1 MLSRL
6 LSTVRTNIIRTN
18 IKVSALHQAARLGIA
33 ACFSLGV
40 LQSSAGAAPIR
51 FASFNAYLNR
61 EAEGQLLADLATPDN
76 PQVRAVA
83 EIIQRVNPD
92 VLLLLEFDYDPTGE
106 AVRRFQ
112 ENYLAVGHNGA
123 APIHFPYVY
132 LAPSNTGIPSGFDL
146 DNDGQVSTTPGTRA
160 YGGDAFGFGLFPGQ
174 YGMVLL
180 SKYPIIQEQVRTF
193 QMFLWKDMPGALLP
207 SNPATPNAGDWY
219 SPEELAVLRLSSK
232 NHWDVPILIGD
243 SRSDPGGSRTIH
255 VLASHPT
262 PPVFDGPED
271 RNGRRNHDELRLWAD
286 YITPGR
292 ADYLYD
298 DRRQRGGLSDTASF
312 VIMGDLNADPIDGDG
327 MPGAIAQLLDH
338 PRVNA
343 DLTPS
348 SAGGQAIAAAST
360 ATGPTRFHTASFG
373 RQSLRLDYV
382 LPSTDLRVV
391 GAGVF
396 WPAPGDPLFRLVGD
410 GDPII
415 SSDHRLV
422 WVDVEI

>member
-1 MLSRL
+1 MLSRIL
-6 LSTVRTNIIRTN
+6 PTAIMRE
-18 IKVSALHQAARLGIA
+18 LHKATWLGIA
-33 ACFSLGV
+33 AWLSLGFP
-40 LQSSAGAAPIR
+40 QSAAWAAPIR

-61 EAEGQLLADLATPDN
+61 ESPGQLLADLATPDN
-76 PQVRAVA
+76 PQVQAVA

-92 VLLLLEFDYDPTGE
+92 VLLLLEFDYDAEGE

-123 APIHFPYVY
+123 TPIRFPYIY
-132 LAPSNTGIPSGFDL
+132 LAPSNTGISSRFDL

-180 SKYPIIQEQVRTF
+180 SKYPIAQDQVRTF
-193 QMFLWKDMPGALLP
+193 QTFLWKDMPSALLP
-207 SNPATPNAGDWY
+207 DDPATPAPEDWY
-219 SPEELAVLRLSSK
+219 APEELAVFRLSSK
-232 NHWDVPILIGD
+232 NHWDVPIRVGD
-243 SRSDPGGSRTIH
+243 RTIH

-292 ADYLYD
+292 AGYLYD
-298 DRRQRGGLSDTASF
+298 DQGRRGGLHDASSF

-327 MPGAIAQLLDH
+327 IPGAIAQLLNH

-343 DLTPS
+343 DLAPS
-348 SAGGQAIAAAST
+348 SPGGQAIAATSI

-373 RQSLRLDYV
+373 RQTLRLDYV
-382 LPSTDLRVV
+382 LPSTDLNVI
-391 GAGVF
+391 GAGIF
-396 WPAPGDPLFRLVGD
+396 WPPPDDPLFRLVGS
-410 GDPII
+410 GDSVV

-422 WVDVEI
+422 WIDVE

>member
-6 LSTVRTNIIRTN
+6 LSTVNLKTQKETQ
-18 IKVSALHQAARLGIA
+18 KVGALCSVVRLGIA
-33 ACFSLGV
+33 ACLGLGG
-40 LQSSAGAAPIR
+40 LQSSAEAAPIR

-76 PQVRAVA
+76 PQAQAVA
-83 EIIQRVNPD
+83 EIIQRINPD
-92 VLLLLEFDYDPTGE
+92 VLLLLEFDYDATGKV
-106 AVRRFQ
+106 VRQFQ

-146 DNDGQVSTTPGTRA
+146 DNDGQISTTPGTRA

-180 SKYPIIQEQVRTF
+180 SKYPIAVDQVRTF
-193 QMFLWKDMPGALLP
+193 QMFSWRDMPGALLP
-207 SNPATPNAGDWY
+207 SNPATPDAGDWY
-219 SPEELAVLRLSSK
+219 SPEELEVFRLSSK
-232 NHWDVPILIGD
+232 NHWDVPIRVGD
-243 SRSDPGGSRTIH
+243 RTIH
-255 VLASHPT
+255 ILASHPT

-298 DRRQRGGLSDTASF
+298 DRRQRGGLSSGASF
-312 VIMGDLNADPIDGDG
+312 VIMGDLNADLMDGDG
-327 MPGAIAQLLDH
+327 MPGAIAQLLNH

-343 DLTPS
+343 DFAPS
-348 SAGGQAIAAAST
+348 SAGGEAIAAAST

-382 LPSTDLRVV
+382 LPSTDLTVV
-391 GAGVF
+391 GAGIF

-422 WVDVEI
+422 WVDLEIE

>member
-6 LSTVRTNIIRTN
+6 LSAVNIKT
-18 IKVSALHQAARLGIA
+18 KVSALRQATGLGIA

-40 LQSSAGAAPIR
+40 LQSSVWAAPIR

-61 EAEGQLLADLATPDN
+61 ESQGQLLVDLATPNN
-76 PQVRAVA
+76 PQVQAVA

-92 VLLLLEFDYDPTGE
+92 VLLLLEFDYDAEGE
-106 AVRRFQ
+106 AVRYFQ

-146 DNDGQVSTTPGTRA
+146 DNDGQVNTTPGTRA

-180 SKYPIIQEQVRTF
+180 SKYPIALDQVRTF
-193 QMFLWKDMPGALLP
+193 QMFLWQDMPDALLP
-207 SNPATPNAGDWY
+207 SDPGTPDAGGWY
-219 SPEELAVLRLSSK
+219 SPEELAVFRLSSK
-232 NHWDVPILIGD
+232 NHWDVPIRVGD
-243 SRSDPGGSRTIH
+243 SRSDPGGNRTIH

-298 DRRQRGGLSDTASF
+298 DQKRRGGLDAAASF

-327 MPGAIAQLLDH
+327 MPGAIAQLLSH
-338 PRVNA
+338 PRINA
-343 DLTPS
+343 DLAPS
-348 SAGGQAIAAAST
+348 SPGGAAIAAAST

-382 LPSTDLRVV
+382 LPSTDLNVID
-391 GAGVF
+391 AGIF
-396 WPAPGDPLFRLVGD
+396 WPAPGDPLFRLVGS
-410 GDPII
+410 GDPVI

-422 WVDVEI
+422 WIDIE

>member
-1 MLSRL
+1 MLSRF
-6 LSTVRTNIIRTN
+6 LSTVS
-18 IKVSALHQAARLGIA
+18 IKTKKTRVSAFCQATGLVIA
-33 ACFSLGV
+33 ACFSLEV
-40 LQSSAGAAPIR
+40 LQASAGAAPIR

-61 EAEGQLLADLATPDN
+61 EAQGQLLADLAMPDH
-76 PQVRAVA
+76 PQVKAVA

-112 ENYLAVGHNGA
+112 ENYLAIGHNGA
-123 APIHFPYVY
+123 APIRFPHVY

-146 DNDGQVSTTPGTRA
+146 DNDGQISTTPGTRT

-180 SKYPIIQEQVRTF
+180 SKYPIVLDQVRTF
-193 QMFLWKDMPGALLP
+193 QMFLWRDMPSALLP
-207 SNPATPNAGDWY
+207 SNPATPTEGDWY
-219 SPEELAVLRLSSK
+219 SPEELAVFRLSSK
-232 NHWDVPILIGD
+232 NHWNVPIQIGD
-243 SRSDPGGSRTIH
+243 RTIH

-298 DRRQRGGLSDTASF
+298 DRRQRGGLSDRAAF

-327 MPGAIAQLLDH
+327 IPGAIAQLLNH

-382 LPSTDLRVV
+382 LPSTDLTIV
-391 GAGVF
+391 GAGIF
-396 WPAPGDPLFRLVGD
+396 WPPPGDPLFRLVGD

-422 WVDVEI
+422 WVDVQIE

>member
-6 LSTVRTNIIRTN
+6 LSTVSIRAR
-18 IKVSALHQAARLGIA
+18 VGALCQTAGLGIA

-40 LQSSAGAAPIR
+40 LQSSAWAAPIR

-61 EAEGQLLADLATPDN
+61 EAEGQLLADLATPDH
-76 PQVRAVA
+76 PQVQAVA

-92 VLLLLEFDYDPTGE
+92 VLLLLEFDYDATGE

-123 APIHFPYVY
+123 APIRFPYIY

-146 DNDGQVSTTPGTRA
+146 DNDGQISTTPGTRA
-160 YGGDAFGFGLFPGQ
+160 NGGDAFGFGLFPGQ

-180 SKYPIIQEQVRTF
+180 SKYPIALDQVRTF
-193 QMFLWKDMPGALLP
+193 QMFLWRDMPGALLP
-207 SNPATPNAGDWY
+207 SNPATPTEGDWY
-219 SPEELAVLRLSSK
+219 SPEELAVFRLSSK
-232 NHWDVPILIGD
+232 NHWDVPIRVGD
-243 SRSDPGGSRTIH
+243 RTIH

-327 MPGAIAQLLDH
+327 IPGAIARLLNH

-348 SAGGQAIAAAST
+348 SPGGQAIAAAST

-382 LPSTDLRVV
+382 LPSTDLTVV
-391 GAGVF
+391 GAGIF

-410 GDPII
+410 GDPVI

-422 WVDVEI
+422 WVDVEMM

>member
-6 LSTVRTNIIRTN
+6 LSTVS
-18 IKVSALHQAARLGIA
+18 IKPKKTRVSAFCQATGLVIA
-33 ACFSLGV
+33 AYFRLGV
-40 LQSSAGAAPIR
+40 LQASAGAAPIR

-61 EAEGQLLADLATPDN
+61 EAQGQLLADLATPDH
-76 PQVRAVA
+76 PQVKAVA

-123 APIHFPYVY
+123 APIRFPHVY

-146 DNDGQVSTTPGTRA
+146 DNDGQISTTPGTRA

-180 SKYPIIQEQVRTF
+180 SKYPIMLDQVRTF
-193 QMFLWKDMPGALLP
+193 QMFLWRDMPGALLP
-207 SNPATPNAGDWY
+207 SNPETPTGGDWY
-219 SPEELAVLRLSSK
+219 SPEELAVFRLSSK
-232 NHWDVPILIGD
+232 NHWDVPIQIGD
-243 SRSDPGGSRTIH
+243 RTIH

-298 DRRQRGGLSDTASF
+298 DRRQRGGLSDGAAF

-327 MPGAIAQLLDH
+327 IPGAIAQLLNH

-343 DLTPS
+343 DLIPS

-382 LPSTDLRVV
+382 LPSTDLTVV
-391 GAGVF
+391 GAGIF
-396 WPAPGDPLFRLVGD
+396 WPPPGDPLFRLVGN
-410 GDPII
+410 GEPII

-422 WVDVEI
+422 WVDLQIE

>member
-6 LSTVRTNIIRTN
+6 LSTVRPK
-18 IKVSALHQAARLGIA
+18 IKVSVLCQTTMLGTA

-40 LQSSAGAAPIR
+40 LQSSAEAAPIR

-61 EAEGQLLADLATPDN
+61 ETEGQLLADLATPDH
-76 PQVRAVA
+76 PQVQAVA

-92 VLLLLEFDYDPTGE
+92 VLLLLEFDYDTTGE

-123 APIHFPYVY
+123 APIRFPYVY

-180 SKYPIIQEQVRTF
+180 SKYPIALDQVRTF

-207 SNPATPNAGDWY
+207 SDPATPDAGNWY
-219 SPEELAVLRLSSK
+219 SPEELAVFRLSSK
-232 NHWDVPILIGD
+232 NHWDVPIRVGD
-243 SRSDPGGSRTIH
+243 RTIH

-343 DLTPS
+343 DLAPS

-382 LPSTDLRVV
+382 LPSTDLTVV

-422 WVDVEI
+422 WVDVEVE

>member
-1 MLSRL
+1 MLSC
-6 LSTVRTNIIRTN
+6 IITAAQIGTLR
-18 IKVSALHQAARLGIA
+18 QAIHLGIA
-33 ACFSLGV
+33 AWFSLGI
-40 LQSSAGAAPIR
+40 LPTAAWANPIR

-61 EAEGQLLADLATPDN
+61 EVQGQLAVELASPDH
-76 PQVRAVA
+76 PQVQAVA

-92 VLLLLEFDYDPTGE
+92 VLLLLEFDYDAGGE

-112 ENYLAVGHNGA
+112 ENYLAIGQNGA
-123 APIHFPYVY
+123 APIDFPYIY
-132 LAPSNTGIPSGFDL
+132 LAPSNTGIASGFDL
-146 DNDGQVSTTPGTRA
+146 DKDGQVSMIPGTRA

-180 SKYPIIQEQVRTF
+180 SKYPIAQDQVRTF
-193 QMFLWKDMPGALLP
+193 QTFLWKDMPGALLP
-207 SNPATPNAGDWY
+207 SHPATPEPADWY
-219 SPEELAVLRLSSK
+219 SPEELAVFRLSSK
-232 NHWDVPILIGD
+232 NHWDVPIRFGD
-243 SRSDPGGSRTIH
+243 RTVH

-292 ADYLYD
+292 AEYLYD
-298 DRRQRGGLSDTASF
+298 DRGGRGGLNDAASF
-312 VIMGDLNADPIDGDG
+312 VIMGDLNADPVDGDG
-327 MPGAIAQLLDH
+327 LPGAIAQLLDH

-348 SAGGQAIAAAST
+348 SPGAQAIAAAST

-382 LPSTDLRVV
+382 LPSTDLQVV

-396 WPAPGDPLFRLVGD
+396 WPPPGDPLFRLVGD
-410 GDPII
+410 GDPVV

-422 WVDVEI
+422 WVDIEI